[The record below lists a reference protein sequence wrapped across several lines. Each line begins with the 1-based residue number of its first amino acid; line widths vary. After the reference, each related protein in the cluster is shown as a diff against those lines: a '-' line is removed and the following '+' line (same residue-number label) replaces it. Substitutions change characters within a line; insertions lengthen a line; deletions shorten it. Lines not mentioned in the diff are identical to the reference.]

1 MAANT
6 SSVIRK
12 PAPQKEHSV
21 PQQSRVLAFVNSE
34 PGRWILLAAFCGFL
48 FFYGIFSGEFWRT
61 ESLRA
66 IVAAEFLRSGNWIVP
81 TLYGEPIFTKP
92 PGMYA
97 AIALISLPFGGVHEW
112 TARLPS
118 ALAATAT
125 VFLFYGF
132 LRRFLGGRL
141 ALAGALILPTSLM
154 WLDKASTAEIDMFQ
168 VFWVAAALIC
178 FFRAIEIEEQDS
190 SSVASSI
197 LGYRVLWSGRSI
209 VTVDQPLEKETL
221 APALGGSPALTQK
234 VTSRNSNQ
242 MPSKSWWGSAGW
254 WWMAALL
261 FVAGG
266 VLTKW
271 TAPAFFYLTA
281 LGFLWQRKR
290 LGSLF
295 SRRHLLSALLA
306 GSICCVWIGLAAWQ
320 GGWSALRDTVSQEAL
335 MRLSPTHHHRAYPWF
350 EALAHPFKLLA
361 STLPWSFFAL
371 FTLYPG
377 FTKHLDDRGKFLLS
391 AFHAW
396 AWPSLIFWSVVP
408 EHSPRQSFPLFPG
421 IAGLA
426 TLFFV
431 AWIRGKISFGARIK
445 PWPVLTCLVIAW
457 LGVKVVF
464 VQAVMPHR
472 NKDRL
477 PQAKGEML
485 ARLVPENQ
493 TLYIFRLKDEGIM
506 FYYGR
511 TVRRLRS
518 MADLPVQTEPMY
530 CILDGEE
537 WAKTSNDGRVQVIQN
552 LRDEQGAPIALAR
565 IEGPLRELR

>member
-1 MAANT
+1 MAAN
-6 SSVIRK
+6 SSTLLSKSSASPTPSPPRK
-12 PAPQKEHSV
+12 N
-21 PQQSRVLAFVNSE
+21 RLNAFVETE
-34 PGRWILLAAFCGFL
+34 PGRCFLLALFCGFL
-48 FFYGIFSGEFWRT
+48 FFYGIFSGELWRT

-97 AIALISLPFGGVHEW
+97 AIALVSLPFGEVREW

-132 LRRFLGGRL
+132 LRRYLRGRL

-154 WLDKASTAEIDMFQ
+154 WLDKASTAEIDMLQ
-168 VFWVAAALIC
+168 VFWVAAALLC
-178 FFRAIEIEEQDS
+178 FFRAIESEEQIAANTG
-190 SSVASSI
+190 ASI
-197 LGYRVLWSGRSI
+197 IGYRLSWSGRSI
-209 VTVDQPLEKETL
+209 VTLDQHLSTEVSSASGTLNHAKGQNAEPL
-221 APALGGSPALTQK
+221 APKP
-234 VTSRNSNQ
+234 
-242 MPSKSWWGSAGW
+242 WWGPAGW
-254 WWMAALL
+254 WWLGALL
-261 FVAGG
+261 CVAGG

-271 TAPAFFYLTA
+271 TAPAFFYFTA
-281 LGFLWQRKR
+281 LAFLWQRKR
-290 LGSLF
+290 LALLF
-295 SRRHLLSALLA
+295 SRRHLLSAMVA
-306 GSICCVWIGLAAWQ
+306 GSLCCAWIGLAAWQ
-320 GGWSALRDTVSQEAL
+320 GGWASLRDTVSQEAL
-335 MRLSPTHHHRAYPWF
+335 MRLSPQHHHRAYPWA
-350 EALAHPFKLLA
+350 EALAHPFKLFA

-377 FTKHLDDRGKFLLS
+377 FSKRLDERGRFLLQ

-396 AWPSLIFWSVVP
+396 TWPSLIFWCVVP

-431 AWIRGKISFGARIK
+431 AWIRGKITLGTRFK
-445 PWPVLTCLVIAW
+445 PWPVLTCLVIGW
-457 LGVKVVF
+457 FGVKVVF

-477 PQAKGEML
+477 PQAKGELL
-485 ARLVPENQ
+485 ARLVPANQ
-493 TLYIFRLKDEGIM
+493 TLYLFRLKDEGIM

-511 TVRRLRS
+511 RVRRLHS
-518 MADLPVQTEPMY
+518 MAELPVQSEPTY
-530 CILDGEE
+530 CILDKDE
-537 WAKTSNDGRVQVIQN
+537 WAKALTDDRVMVIRE
-552 LRDEQGAPIALAR
+552 LCDEQLAPIALVR
-565 IEGPLRELR
+565 IDGPPRELR